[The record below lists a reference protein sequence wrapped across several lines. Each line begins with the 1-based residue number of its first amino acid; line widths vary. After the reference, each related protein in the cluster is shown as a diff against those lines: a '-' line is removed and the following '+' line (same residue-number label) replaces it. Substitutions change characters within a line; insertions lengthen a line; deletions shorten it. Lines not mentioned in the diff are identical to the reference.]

1 MFYGEDTFLKKGYLP
16 RTPSSKNFQ
25 RNYFYRNDKSNSNF
39 FIKTSKNPVSS
50 NKMIERKNKY

>member
-25 RNYFYRNDKSNSNF
+25 RNYFYRET
-39 FIKTSKNPVSS
+39 IKVIP
-50 NKMIERKNKY
+50 IFL